1 MRTPSSV
8 TTTLCLKIGRWRRG
22 TSESVGLRVD
32 LLVGLNEEATLQSH
46 KELVAIAYGCQTELA
61 INVYVEPV
69 SRTRA
74 RTGTGPPL
82 CLLSSCLRL
91 CWLVFL
97 E

>member
-1 MRTPSSV
+1 MRTQISV

-46 KELVAIAYGCQTELA
+46 KELVTIAYGCQTELVVD
-61 INVYVEPV
+61 IYVEPA
-69 SRTRA
+69 SRTRV

-82 CLLSSCLRL
+82 RLLSSWL
-91 CWLVFL
+91 CWLVSVS
-97 E
+97 